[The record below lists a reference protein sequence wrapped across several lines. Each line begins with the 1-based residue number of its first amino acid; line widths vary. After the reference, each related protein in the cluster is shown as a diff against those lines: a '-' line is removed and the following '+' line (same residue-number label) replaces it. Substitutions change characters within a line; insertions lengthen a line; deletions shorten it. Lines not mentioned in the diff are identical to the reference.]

1 MVQAAP
7 TETPTPTPIPSATP
21 SPTPVP
27 TVVPTPARTVTPRTP
42 SPTPPRTPTPTVR
55 TPTPT
60 PVPTGPA
67 IAVTIVGTIKNPD
80 GSLASGVCILLSSTS
95 GCLNTPAEQT
105 GGTYRITISG
115 HVNQTIVLYFT
126 RTDAGVLLKASA
138 TKTITGPT
146 VLMSTVMLQ
155 K

>member
-1 MVQAAP
+1 MIV
-7 TETPTPTPIPSATP
+7 
-21 SPTPVP
+21 
-27 TVVPTPARTVTPRTP
+27 TVY
-42 SPTPPRTPTPTVR
+42 
-55 TPTPT
+55 
-60 PVPTGPA
+60 
-67 IAVTIVGTIKNPD
+67 GTIKNPD

-95 GCLNTPAEQT
+95 GCLNNPVEQT

-115 HVNQTIVLYFT
+115 HVNQTILLYFT

-146 VLMSTVMLQ
+146 VTMPTVILM